1 MRTSI
6 KAYRHWSAGQAFAA
20 RPRSLPMVV
29 DWDEAEPLEDDDDE
43 PEGRWRRFLKRF
55 SAFLPI
61 KT

>member
-1 MRTSI
+1 
-6 KAYRHWSAGQAFAA
+6 
-20 RPRSLPMVV
+20 MVV

-43 PEGRWRRFLKRF
+43 PESRWRRLFKRF